1 MLPMKTWLAGIAVV
15 VALLVGCRR
24 QPDPPG
30 QWIFESYSA
39 DNGYVFR
46 KDGVQYKAHCGGVVW
61 TKDSGDWDVN
71 EKVSESDC
79 AAVLPFLHKVI
90 PLKPGGEP
98 DIVHFDRRDPGITWT
113 YGFKIM
119 EAK

>member
-1 MLPMKTWLAGIAVV
+1 MKTWLAGIAVV

-61 TKDSGDWDVN
+61 TKDSGDWDLN